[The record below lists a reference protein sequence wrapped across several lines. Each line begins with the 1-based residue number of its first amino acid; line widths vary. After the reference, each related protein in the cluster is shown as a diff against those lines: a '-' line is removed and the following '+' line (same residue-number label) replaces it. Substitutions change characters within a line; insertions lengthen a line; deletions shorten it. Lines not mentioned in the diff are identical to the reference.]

1 MSALEKIAERLEQ
14 LASVLEEPD
23 GTVDPFD
30 LRHLARQVRAQAD
43 MMAKGLAE

>member
-14 LASVLEEPD
+14 LARVLDEPD

-30 LRHLARQVRAQAD
+30 LRHIARQVRAQSEMLD
-43 MMAKGLAE
+43 KGIAE